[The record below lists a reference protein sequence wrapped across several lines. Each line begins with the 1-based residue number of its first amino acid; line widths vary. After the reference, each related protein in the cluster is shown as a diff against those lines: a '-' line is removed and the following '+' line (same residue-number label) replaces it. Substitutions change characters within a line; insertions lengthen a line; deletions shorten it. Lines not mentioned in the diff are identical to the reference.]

1 MDTPL
6 LILCLI
12 ARHHA
17 TEAGLGVRNEA
28 GIDREAPGDTA
39 MTGSGVVRE
48 VDPGECARGPDLEQ
62 GPGHRREQG
71 IVILK
76 EYLDVVV
83 VAGVGVEVVVVVIQ
97 GGIGIEKAVE
107 VEVIAQVQKVVYR
120 NQLSRGL

>member
-17 TEAGLGVRNEA
+17 TEAGLGVGNEA
-28 GIDREAPGDTA
+28 GIDREALGDTA

-76 EYLDVVV
+76 EYLDVAV
-83 VAGVGVEVVVVVIQ
+83 VAGVEVVVIQ

-107 VEVIAQVQKVVYR
+107 VEVIAEVQKVVYR